1 MQYDLQMIA
10 SKTCMNSSSFD
21 GKSNKNKCQNCW
33 VYFKHVKFMT
43 QNKYLCIEAYYTK
56 KIT

>member
-1 MQYDLQMIA
+1 MIA